1 MRLLALNKVDMKYYF
16 TLIVLFISAPFFGAL
31 AQHYS
36 PVEQGSLVQFKV
48 VNHLIFTNTVTG
60 TFKGLK
66 GAIVFDPN
74 NLAVSSFNVS
84 VAVETINTGIGMR
97 NNDLQKEKY
106 FDRQKYPLI
115 TIKSQSIKKG
125 TMNNGYV
132 LLASITMKGVTKTIS
147 FPFTAIPE
155 KGGYEFKGHFE
166 LNRMEYKVGPD
177 NAIDK
182 NVKVDLL
189 VIARP

>member
-1 MRLLALNKVDMKYYF
+1 MKCSALNKANMKYYF
-16 TLIVLFISAPFFGAL
+16 TLIALFISAPFFGAL

-48 VNHLIFTNTVTG
+48 VNHLIFKTTVTG

-66 GAIVFDPN
+66 GAIVFDPH
-74 NLAVSSFNVS
+74 NLSACSFNVS

-106 FDRQKYPLI
+106 FNRQKYPLI

-125 TMNNGYV
+125 TGNNGYV
-132 LLASITMKGVTKTIS
+132 LLASLTMKGVTKTIS

-155 KGGYEFKGHFE
+155 KGGYEFKCHFE
-166 LNRMEYKVGPD
+166 VNRMDFNVGPD
-177 NAIDK
+177 NSIDK
-182 NVKVDLL
+182 NIKVDLL
-189 VIARP
+189 VMARP